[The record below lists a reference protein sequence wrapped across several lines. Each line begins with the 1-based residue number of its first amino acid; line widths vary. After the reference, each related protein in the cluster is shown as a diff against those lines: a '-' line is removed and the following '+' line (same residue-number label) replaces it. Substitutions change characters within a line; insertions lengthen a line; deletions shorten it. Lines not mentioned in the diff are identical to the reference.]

1 MKLPRNLVY
10 GLGASAF
17 AALMSLAVVPLYLK
31 FLGVEAYGL
40 LGVSASMAALFSLL
54 DLGLAPAMS
63 REAARARAL
72 GAMELSRDL
81 LASLEKLFAAMAIAI
96 AIFAVIAAPLIATNW
111 LDPRHLGI
119 ESTIRAVAL
128 IGVAI
133 ACRWP
138 LALYT
143 AALLGAERVPQVS
156 VITVAASFC
165 SNAGAIGLLAWV
177 DQSIEALFAWQ
188 AFIGFLHMLA
198 MRQAA
203 VRAIGRSSSTASL
216 LEPIRRIW
224 KFSLGA
230 AGVSVT
236 ALILTQVDKVV
247 LSGILSLDSF
257 GEYTIASM
265 VASAIYLLVNPTY
278 NVIYPRLVALT
289 ATADKADIEAA
300 YRAATRTFAS
310 LVFPLCSVLAVFA
323 GPLVAAWTGN
333 EPLSRSVA
341 PVISLLA
348 AAVALHSVMY
358 FPYALQLAA
367 GAVQLPLKINSIL
380 VLLAVPLMALLA
392 ARFGTIGGA
401 LALLLLYSIYLLL
414 GTWMTHRLLLK
425 GLALRWLCVDVGI
438 ALAVSLAVAAVGT
451 QALKMLAPG
460 ALAKILLAIA
470 LLSVAWTAAWV
481 IAPRGLLRT
490 SMGLF
495 RPTTQS
501 S

>member
-1 MKLPRNLVY
+1 MSLPRNLMY

-40 LGVSASMAALFSLL
+40 VGVSASMTSMFSLL

-72 GAMELSRDL
+72 GSMEFSRDL
-81 LASLEKLFAAMAIAI
+81 LASLGRVFAAVAIGI
-96 AIFAVIAAPLIATNW
+96 AVLAMIAAPFIATNW
-111 LDPRHLGI
+111 LAPRQLGI
-119 ESTIRAVAL
+119 ESTTRAVAL

-138 LALYT
+138 LGLYT
-143 AALLGAERVPQVS
+143 AALYGAERVPQVS
-156 VITVAASFC
+156 VITVVASVC
-165 SNAGAIGLLAWV
+165 SNGGALALLMWV
-177 DQSIEALFAWQ
+177 DQSVEIFFAWQ
-188 AFIGFLHMLA
+188 AFIGFLHTLT

-203 VRAIGRSSSTASL
+203 IRAIGRSNSAASL

-230 AGVSVT
+230 TGVSAT

-247 LSGILSLDSF
+247 LSRLLSLESF

-278 NVIYPRLVALT
+278 NVIYPRLAALT
-289 ATADKADIEAA
+289 AKSGQTDVAVL

-333 EPLSRSVA
+333 DLLSRHVA

-367 GAVQLPLKINSIL
+367 GAVHLPLKINAIL
-380 VLLAVPLMALLA
+380 VMTAVPLMALLA
-392 ARFGTIGGA
+392 GRFGTIGGA
-401 LALLLLYSIYLLL
+401 LALLLLYSIYVLL

-438 ALAVSLAVAAVGT
+438 ALAISLLSAAVGM
-451 QALKMLAPG
+451 QALQMLAPG
-460 ALAKILLAIA
+460 AIGKILLAVA
-470 LLSVAWTAAWV
+470 LLLAAWAAAWL
-481 IAPRGLLRT
+481 IAPRGLVRT

-495 RPTTQS
+495 RPTAEST
-501 S
+501 